1 MTNDNDE
8 ETAPYLI
15 ARLLFAEQSLKGAD
29 MDMDMDTHENWVNN
43 DLLNLEHPAGIEY
56 AILKRI
62 SCV

>member
-29 MDMDMDTHENWVNN
+29 MDMDTHENWV
-43 DLLNLEHPAGIEY
+43 NLEHPAGIEY

-62 SCV
+62 SCS

>member
-29 MDMDMDTHENWVNN
+29 MDMDMDTHENMWTMISSI
-43 DLLNLEHPAGIEY
+43 LSIQQELNMQF
-56 AILKRI
+56 
-62 SCV
+62 